1 MFAAPPAVETT
12 VFARIPGGRLLEG
25 PSFDRGGDLW
35 ITDIP
40 TGRIFRI
47 GPDGTPAQVAEY
59 DGEPNG
65 LRIHKDG
72 RIFVA
77 DHKQGL
83 LTLDPA
89 SGRTSVVLDRPYGER
104 FKGLNDLLFARDG
117 DLYFTDQGE
126 SDLRDA
132 TGRLYRLRAAGG
144 LDCLLDRVPSP
155 NGLVL
160 NPDESILYLAVTRD
174 NAIWRVPLASL
185 GGLGTGRLGLG
196 RVGVWVQMSGGIGPD
211 GMAMDVEGR
220 VAVAHPGMGS
230 VWVFDRKGEPVRRV
244 RCCEGLRPTNVA
256 YRERMLYIT
265 EADSATVQRVELDVP
280 GAPLYSHR
288 D

>member
-25 PSFDRGGDLW
+25 PSFDRQGHLW

-47 GPDGTPAQVAEY
+47 GPDGTPKQIAEY

-65 LRIHKDG
+65 LKIARDG
-72 RIFVA
+72 RILIA

-83 LTLDPA
+83 LALDPA

-104 FKGLNDLLFARDG
+104 FTGLNDLLFARNG

-132 TGRLYRLRAAGG
+132 SGRLYRLRAAGG
-144 LDCLLDRVPSP
+144 LDCLLDNVPSP

-160 NPDESILYLAVTRD
+160 TADEAILYLAVTRG

-196 RVGVWVQMSGGIGPD
+196 RVGIWVQMSGGIGPD

-230 VWVFDRKGEPVRRV
+230 VWVFARTGEPVRRI
-244 RCCEGLRPTNVA
+244 RCCEGLRPINVA
-256 YRERMLYIT
+256 YSGRTLYVT

-280 GAPLYSHR
+280 GLPLYSHQ